1 MDGELRV
8 RKKKYNYELS
18 LTFED
23 GTTSGLWSWL
33 LRNHR
38 RKVLRLGHQEPIG
51 ARQLEK
57 FSNLKDVDSLHAL
70 LLSEGD
76 AAPPI
81 LIRAKAGTGK
91 TWSSQQLVRLLAKSN
106 IIDEQEKAT
115 HPNEGNLW
123 KLLQNKRLR
132 VDIDNRISIGIRKF
146 AAYPGEFTGEGVKA
160 KEIHEF
166 MVGPLRQRHSQR
178 S

>member
-1 MDGELRV
+1 M
-8 RKKKYNYELS
+8 
-18 LTFED
+18 
-23 GTTSGLWSWL
+23 
-33 LRNHR
+33 
-38 RKVLRLGHQEPIG
+38 LRLGHQEPIG

-91 TWSSQQLVRLLAKSN
+91 TWSSRQLVRLLAKSN
-106 IIDEQEKAT
+106 IIDEQEKAKP
-115 HPNEGNLW
+115 PNERKALV
-123 KLLQNKRLR
+123 QNKRLR
-132 VDIDNRISIGIRKF
+132 VDNRIGIGIRKF
-146 AAYPGEFTGEGVKA
+146 AAYPGDCTGESVKA

-166 MVGPLRQRHSQR
+166 RSDHYDNDTPQR